1 MKREELKTKLIEAGL
16 AEDKLGGVMDYIMA
30 QNGAELNSLKAELE
44 TTKTNYND
52 QIKGKDAL
60 IKDFQTK
67 VDGFKDYEELKQ
79 FKADTLAK
87 AENTKR
93 VEFLKA
99 NGCKH
104 PDLMMSK
111 IDFSKAQYDEEKNTF
126 VGLEADMQELKK
138 NYVDLFESGK
148 MQQITPNVAPQNGQD
163 PFMDAYLKEHPEMAK
178 YMPKIK

>member
-1 MKREELKTKLIEAGL
+1 MKREELKTKLVEAGI

-60 IKDFQTK
+60 LRDYQTK
-67 VDGFKDYEELKQ
+67 VESYKDYEELKQ
-79 FKADTLAK
+79 FKADAIAK

-104 PDLMMSK
+104 PDLVMGK
-111 IDFSKAQYDEEKNTF
+111 LDFSKAQYDEEKKTF
-126 VGLEADMQELKK
+126 IGLEANVQELKK
-138 NYVDLFESGK
+138 NYADLFENK
-148 MQQITPNVAPQNGQD
+148 TPQQINPSSQAQTGND
-163 PFMDAYLKEHPEMAK
+163 PFMQAYLKDHPEMAK
-178 YMPKIK
+178 YMPNVK